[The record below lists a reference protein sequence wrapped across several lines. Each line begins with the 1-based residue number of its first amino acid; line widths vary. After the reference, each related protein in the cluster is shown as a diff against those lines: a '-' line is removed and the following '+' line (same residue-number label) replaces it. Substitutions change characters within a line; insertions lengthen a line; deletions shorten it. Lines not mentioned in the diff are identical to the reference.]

1 MKQPMAAVAI
11 LFALGIGIG
20 RLVPASPWGTAAA
33 AWLASC
39 AVLARPRL
47 ASHWLA
53 LSLVLAGWAD
63 YARQTAVLSPFDLR
77 ETAPETDQ
85 LVTLHGTLRETPQ
98 LRLQGIATRRS
109 TNAYAIL
116 DTHRM
121 LRPDG
126 RVTRVVGPVL
136 VSTPGQPD
144 PGFHAGRRVAVSGVL
159 RLPPLPQAPRL
170 FNYREH
176 LALRGIHRELRAP
189 TSLDWQLLDPETATG
204 LPWADRFQA
213 WARATLAR
221 GSPEEDDALR
231 LLWAMTLGWKTAL
244 VDEVEEP
251 FLRSGTMHVFAIS
264 GLHVA
269 LIANVLVQA
278 LRLLLVPRFLAGIIV
293 LPAIW
298 LYVAATGWQSSAV
311 RSAVMSSI
319 LLASWM
325 FSRPVD
331 LLNSLAT
338 AAFGVLAWDPSQLF
352 QAGFQLSFAVV
363 AAIGLLVPSFEA
375 RLRGFSTIDP
385 FLADDAVPAWRRN
398 LDKGVRWIATHL
410 SVSVAAWIG
419 SVPLTASYFHL
430 VTFSGLAANLVV
442 VPLSSFALAS
452 SLASL
457 ACGDWLPS
465 IGECFSHGAWF
476 WMAGMLSA
484 SRWCADLPYGCLQ
497 VPSPSPALIA
507 LAYATLVVVARQ
519 WWKRPHP
526 RLPIALGLTGL
537 ASVVV
542 ADGWLGRCNLRIGVL
557 AMRGGHSLC
566 IQSPHGTSVLDA
578 GDAPGARTLVHPY
591 LRTLGVN
598 RVQDLW
604 LSHGDVRHVG
614 GVPELLQRYAP
625 RTVAVGPG
633 RFRSAP
639 YRGIVDAV
647 RTNTPHLLRTVHD
660 GVQMGPWHVLHPAVG
675 DNFSQA
681 DDASQVLHLP
691 QTTGHGVLVLGD
703 LGRPGQEAFMRRHP
717 EVRADVV
724 ISGLPTRG
732 EPLCDG
738 LLDQLRPRLVIVVDA
753 ASPATARATESCQAR
768 LRARTVPVWF
778 TSESGSLELGEV
790 RGRWTIEDAR
800 GNRSN
805 LPVSSSQNPG
815 RSR

>member
-1 MKQPMAAVAI
+1 MKQPMAGVAI
-11 LFALGIGIG
+11 LFALGIGVG
-20 RLVPASPWGTAAA
+20 HFVPASPLGVAAA
-33 AWLASC
+33 AWLA
-39 AVLARPRL
+39 
-47 ASHWLA
+47 ASVSLLGRRHVAGWLA
-53 LSLVLAGWAD
+53 VSLVLAGWAD
-63 YARQTAVLSPFDLR
+63 YAHQTAVVSPFDLR
-77 ETAPETDQ
+77 ETTSEQDQ

-98 LRLQGIATRRS
+98 LRLQGIATKRS

-116 DTHRM
+116 DAHLA

-126 RVTRVVGPVL
+126 RVTRVTGPVL

-144 PGFHAGRRVAVSGVL
+144 AGFHAGRRVAVSGVL

-176 LALRGIHRELRAP
+176 LALRGVHRELRAP
-189 TSLDWQLLDPETATG
+189 SYQDWQLLDPEAATH
-204 LPWADRFQA
+204 LPWADRFQT
-213 WARATLAR
+213 WARETLAR

-269 LIANVLVQA
+269 LIVNVLVQA
-278 LRLLLVPRFLAGIIV
+278 LRLLLVPRFLAGILV
-293 LPAIW
+293 LPTIW

-325 FSRPVD
+325 CSRPVD

-363 AAIGLLVPSFEA
+363 AAIGLLVPQFEA

-385 FLADDAVPAWRRN
+385 FLADDAVPTWRRT
-398 LDKGVRWIATHL
+398 LDKCVRWIGMHL

-419 SVPLTASYFHL
+419 SVPLSASYFHL

-457 ACGDWLPS
+457 ACGHWLPS
-465 IGECFSHGAWF
+465 IGECFNHGAWF
-476 WMAGMLSA
+476 WMAGMLNV

-507 LAYATLVVVARQ
+507 LAYGTLVLVTRP
-519 WWKRPHP
+519 WWKEPQR
-526 RLPIALGLTGL
+526 RLPIAVSIVGLVG
-537 ASVVV
+537 VV
-542 ADGWLGRCNLRIGVL
+542 AVEGWFGRHDLRIGVL
-557 AMRGGHSLC
+557 AMRGGHSIC
-566 IQSPHGTSVLDA
+566 VQAPHGTSVLDA

-614 GVPELLQRYAP
+614 GVPELVQRYAP
-625 RTVAVGPG
+625 QAVVIGPG
-633 RFRSAP
+633 RFRSTP
-639 YRGIVDAV
+639 YRGIVEAL
-647 RTNTPHLLRTVHD
+647 RTNTPHLLRTAHD
-660 GVQMGPWHVLHPAVG
+660 GVRIGPWNVLHPAVG

-681 DDASQVLHLP
+681 DDASLVLQFP
-691 QTTGHGVLVLGD
+691 DASGHGLLVMGD
-703 LGRPGQEAFMRRHP
+703 LGRPGQETFMRRHP
-717 EVRADVV
+717 KVRADVV
-724 ISGLPTRG
+724 ICGLPTRG

-738 LLDQLRPRLVIVVDA
+738 LLDQLQPRLVIVADA
-753 ASPATARATESCQAR
+753 SSPATARATAQCQAR
-768 LRARTVPVWF
+768 IRARAVPVWF
-778 TSESGSLELGEV
+778 TSESGSLELEQV
-790 RGRWTIEDAR
+790 RGRWTIQDAR
-800 GNRSN
+800 GNQSIVP
-805 LPVSSSQNPG
+805 LSSSQNPG
-815 RSR
+815 HFR